1 MRLWGRVRV
10 WGRRHLC
17 EWVCGWGMVVDDDGV
32 AMLVEVTRSC
42 GMAVGYLVSDLRC
55 KCCRCWWRIGD

>member
-32 AMLVEVTRSC
+32 AMLVEGTRSC
-42 GMAVGYLVSDLRC
+42 GDGGRVFG
-55 KCCRCWWRIGD
+55 K